1 MLLDKKCHFFLYL
14 DLLKIRLEI
23 TLNNFVKEKKNLFSL
38 ENTNF
43 LKIRKIAFLPCLWS
57 KNVYV
62 DLVKIRLEI
71 MLSDFPQKKRHLLDY
86 KKKEFCKV
94 GKNRHFSKGF
104 NPGFSSKS
112 QILLYLDL
120 VIIRLEKLLS
130 DFAEKK
136 RNLF

>member
-86 KKKEFCKV
+86 KKQNFAK
-94 GKNRHFSKGF
+94 
-104 NPGFSSKS
+104 
-112 QILLYLDL
+112 
-120 VIIRLEKLLS
+120 LEKIAIFLKGLIQA
-130 DFAEKK
+130 FHQKAK
-136 RNLF
+136 FFFI